1 MEKMT
6 NKEKIKDANDRFVQ
20 ARNNLKEMQK
30 TIAPF
35 VKQKPPEK
43 PPEKSSWCDAAEL
56 FC

>member
-1 MEKMT
+1 MT